1 MAMTNLLLLPHR
13 RYIYRTPAL
22 KEVNAQALIL
32 WDDCRSPATAPQ
44 LAASRPAD
52 NLVGHDMLS

>member
-32 WDDCRSPATAPQ
+32 WDELPLASDSAATCLLCDRQ
-44 LAASRPAD
+44 ITSS
-52 NLVGHDMLS
+52 GTIC